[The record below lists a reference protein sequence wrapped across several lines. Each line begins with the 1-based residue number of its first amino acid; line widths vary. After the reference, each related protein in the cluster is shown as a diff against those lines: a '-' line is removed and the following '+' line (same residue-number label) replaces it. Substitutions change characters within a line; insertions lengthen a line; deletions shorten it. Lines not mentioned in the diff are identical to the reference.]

1 MTTDNIQATAAQIA
15 EMQHRLSG
23 NYMAY
28 RVHIKFPA
36 RPQAT
41 LNAKLL
47 PSDIREKFK
56 DRKISLGKMDVMPE
70 WFKNAGGRISS
81 RSYNGLKDLA
91 SNGDP
96 RFGWMVRADKAM
108 TAESLLLGM
117 RGIKDED
124 RVIYDGTDVVER
136 AEELI
141 LTNRAKLKPDL
152 VAKNCPVTY
161 YEYIDYYIEHRDA
174 LKDELMES
182 YKKLFGNDQDLLDII
197 EASIPMAAA
206 FENQDKI
213 EFSWNTRQEVPAC
226 ISLGETNLQNIIRTS
241 QSEERAQAA
250 EKAMRERVAAKG
262 EELIKD
268 RDAIMKRELEDWRK
282 TALDSVASIQ
292 LGVRKTIAER
302 LELLKNK
309 LVQEPMTVEERNA
322 VRESTG
328 QQRVVDPAAVSTASV
343 KKLVATLQ
351 DLGEELGQ
359 FNSAD
364 GFKARVDAI
373 IETLGVTEDWSDLD
387 IRQQT
392 SDSIQEIIDASLEE
406 EDINPENG
414 EFFAGLF

>member
-1 MTTDNIQATAAQIA
+1 
-15 EMQHRLSG
+15 
-23 NYMAY
+23 
-28 RVHIKFPA
+28 
-36 RPQAT
+36 
-41 LNAKLL
+41 
-47 PSDIREKFK
+47 
-56 DRKISLGKMDVMPE
+56 
-70 WFKNAGGRISS
+70 
-81 RSYNGLKDLA
+81 
-91 SNGDP
+91 
-96 RFGWMVRADKAM
+96 
-108 TAESLLLGM
+108 
-117 RGIKDED
+117 
-124 RVIYDGTDVVER
+124 
-136 AEELI
+136 
-141 LTNRAKLKPDL
+141 
-152 VAKNCPVTY
+152 
-161 YEYIDYYIEHRDA
+161 
-174 LKDELMES
+174 
-182 YKKLFGNDQDLLDII
+182 LDII
-197 EASIPMAAA
+197 EAAIPMAAA
-206 FENQDKI
+206 FENQEKI

-309 LVQEPMTVEERNA
+309 LVQEPMTIEERNA